1 MKIAFQNFVWY
12 NYGQSMRAKRGF
24 DMRSKVVKVI
34 LLITIA
40 SFCLFAYGFV
50 SGVNDV
56 LNPKASNL
64 IKKTDVVAKEKKK
77 TGTLQIVSLGDSL
90 TRGVGDKEGIGYVGR
105 MKEDLQKDYKQK
117 IALTNLAVSGA
128 KMPDLLK
135 QIESNGAQYSI
146 KQADVIVLT
155 IGGNDLFPGWESLGK
170 IDLET
175 YRPDT
180 ETFQNEAK
188 KIIEEIRKL
197 NTDSP
202 IFWLGLYNPFE
213 DVEDL
218 KGSSNIVVDWNAS
231 LEKLALND
239 KNVYITPT
247 FDLFQN
253 RGKDLLYSD
262 HFHPNEVGYTYM
274 AERLVQNVVSKL
286 KLEQGGVKW
295 RRYFPYET

>member
-1 MKIAFQNFVWY
+1 
-12 NYGQSMRAKRGF
+12 MRAKRGF

-117 IALTNLAVSGA
+117 VALTNLAVSGA

-135 QIESNGAQYSI
+135 QIESSGAQYSI

-155 IGGNDLFPGWESLGK
+155 IGGNDLFPGWDSLGK

-188 KIIEEIRKL
+188 KIIEEVRKL

-231 LEKLALND
+231 LEKLAINN

-262 HFHPNEVGYTYM
+262 HFHPNEIGYTYM
-274 AERLVQNVVSKL
+274 ADRLVQNVASKL
-286 KLEQGGVKW
+286 KLEQGGVK
-295 RRYFPYET
+295 

>member
-1 MKIAFQNFVWY
+1 MKIAFQNCVWY

-56 LNPKASNL
+56 LNPRASNL

-90 TRGVGDKEGIGYVGR
+90 TRGVGDREGIGYIGR

-117 IALTNLAVSGA
+117 VALTNLAVSGA

-146 KQADVIVLT
+146 KQADVIILT

-286 KLEQGGVKW
+286 KLEQGGVK
-295 RRYFPYET
+295 

>member
-1 MKIAFQNFVWY
+1 MKIAFQKFVWY

-24 DMRSKVVKVI
+24 DMRSKLVKVI

-56 LNPKASNL
+56 LNPKASKL
-64 IKKTDVVAKEKKK
+64 ITKTDVVEKEKKK
-77 TGTLQIVSLGDSL
+77 NGTLQIVSLGDSL
-90 TRGVGDKEGIGYVGR
+90 TRGVGDKEGIGYIGR

-117 IALTNLAVSGA
+117 VALTNLAVSGA

-135 QIESNGAQYSI
+135 QIASSGAQYSI

-286 KLEQGGVKW
+286 KLEQGGIK
-295 RRYFPYET
+295 

>member
-105 MKEDLQKDYKQK
+105 MKKDLQKDYKQK

-286 KLEQGGVKW
+286 KLEQGGVK
-295 RRYFPYET
+295 

>member
-50 SGVNDV
+50 SGVNDA

-286 KLEQGGVKW
+286 KLEQGGVK
-295 RRYFPYET
+295 

>member
-1 MKIAFQNFVWY
+1 
-12 NYGQSMRAKRGF
+12 MRAKRGF
-24 DMRSKVVKVI
+24 DMRSKVIKVI

-90 TRGVGDKEGIGYVGR
+90 TRGVGDKEGIGYIGR

-117 IALTNLAVSGA
+117 VALTNLAVSGA

-135 QIESNGAQYSI
+135 QIESSGAQYSI

-231 LEKLALND
+231 LEKLAVNN

-274 AERLVQNVVSKL
+274 ADRLVQNVASKL
-286 KLEQGGVKW
+286 KLEQGGVK
-295 RRYFPYET
+295 

>member
-1 MKIAFQNFVWY
+1 
-12 NYGQSMRAKRGF
+12 MRAKRGF

-90 TRGVGDKEGIGYVGR
+90 TRGVGDKEGIGYIGR

-117 IALTNLAVSGA
+117 VALTNLAVSGA

-135 QIESNGAQYSI
+135 QMESSGAQYSI

-188 KIIEEIRKL
+188 KIIEEIRKF

-231 LEKLALND
+231 LEKLALNN
-239 KNVYITPT
+239 KSVYITPT

-274 AERLVQNVVSKL
+274 ADRLVQNIASKL
-286 KLEQGGVKW
+286 KLEQGGVK
-295 RRYFPYET
+295 

>member
-1 MKIAFQNFVWY
+1 MKIAFQNCVWY

-90 TRGVGDKEGIGYVGR
+90 TRGVGDKEGIGYIGR
-105 MKEDLQKDYKQK
+105 VKEDLQKDYKQK
-117 IALTNLAVSGA
+117 VALTNLAVSGA

-135 QIESNGAQYSI
+135 QIESSGAQYSI

-231 LEKLALND
+231 LEKLAVND

-274 AERLVQNVVSKL
+274 ADRLVQNVASKL
-286 KLEQGGVKW
+286 KLEQGGVK
-295 RRYFPYET
+295 

>member
-24 DMRSKVVKVI
+24 DMRSKIVKVI

-286 KLEQGGVKW
+286 KLEQGGVK
-295 RRYFPYET
+295 

>member
-1 MKIAFQNFVWY
+1 MKIAFQNCVWY

-64 IKKTDVVAKEKKK
+64 IKKTDVVAKEKRK

-90 TRGVGDKEGIGYVGR
+90 TRGVGDKEGIGYIGR
-105 MKEDLQKDYKQK
+105 TKEDLQKDYKQK

-135 QIESNGAQYSI
+135 QIESSGAQYSI

-231 LEKLALND
+231 LEKLAINN

-274 AERLVQNVVSKL
+274 ADRLVQNVTSKL
-286 KLEQGGVKW
+286 KLEQGGVK
-295 RRYFPYET
+295 

>member
-1 MKIAFQNFVWY
+1 
-12 NYGQSMRAKRGF
+12 MRAKRGF

-64 IKKTDVVAKEKKK
+64 IKKTDVVAKEKRK

-135 QIESNGAQYSI
+135 QIESNGAKYSI

-286 KLEQGGVKW
+286 KLEQGGVK
-295 RRYFPYET
+295 

>member
-286 KLEQGGVKW
+286 KLEQGGAK
-295 RRYFPYET
+295 

>member
-1 MKIAFQNFVWY
+1 MKIAFQNCVWY
-12 NYGQSMRAKRGF
+12 NYGQSMRVKRGF

-56 LNPKASNL
+56 LNPRASNL

-90 TRGVGDKEGIGYVGR
+90 TRGVGDKEGIGYIGR

-117 IALTNLAVSGA
+117 VALTNLAVSGA

-188 KIIEEIRKL
+188 KIIEKIRKL

-231 LEKLALND
+231 LEKLAINN

-274 AERLVQNVVSKL
+274 ADRLVQNVVSKL
-286 KLEQGGVKW
+286 KLEQGGVK
-295 RRYFPYET
+295 

>member
-12 NYGQSMRAKRGF
+12 NYGQSKRAKRGF

-56 LNPKASNL
+56 LNPKASSL

-77 TGTLQIVSLGDSL
+77 TGTLQVVSLGDSL
-90 TRGVGDKEGIGYVGR
+90 TRGVGDKEGIGYIGR

-117 IALTNLAVSGA
+117 VALTNLAVSGA

-135 QIESNGAQYSI
+135 QIESSGAQYSI
-146 KQADVIVLT
+146 KKADVIVLT

-286 KLEQGGVKW
+286 KLEQGGVK
-295 RRYFPYET
+295 

>member
-1 MKIAFQNFVWY
+1 
-12 NYGQSMRAKRGF
+12 MRAKRGF

-77 TGTLQIVSLGDSL
+77 TGTLKIVSLGDSL
-90 TRGVGDKEGIGYVGR
+90 TRGVGDKEGIGYIGR
-105 MKEDLQKDYKQK
+105 VKEDLQKDYKQK
-117 IALTNLAVSGA
+117 VALTNLAVSGA

-135 QIESNGAQYSI
+135 QMESSGAQYSI

-170 IDLET
+170 VDLET

-231 LEKLALND
+231 LEKLAINN

-274 AERLVQNVVSKL
+274 ADRLVQNVASKL
-286 KLEQGGVKW
+286 KLEQGGVK
-295 RRYFPYET
+295 

>member
-1 MKIAFQNFVWY
+1 MKIAFQNCVWY

-90 TRGVGDKEGIGYVGR
+90 TRGVGDKEGVGYIGR

-117 IALTNLAVSGA
+117 VALTNLAVSGA

-135 QIESNGAQYSI
+135 QIESSGAQYSI

-180 ETFQNEAK
+180 ATFQNEAK

-231 LEKLALND
+231 LEKLALNA

-274 AERLVQNVVSKL
+274 ADRLVQNVASKL
-286 KLEQGGVKW
+286 KLEQGGVK
-295 RRYFPYET
+295 

>member
-1 MKIAFQNFVWY
+1 
-12 NYGQSMRAKRGF
+12 MRAKRGF

-34 LLITIA
+34 LFITIA

-90 TRGVGDKEGIGYVGR
+90 TRGVGDKEGIGYIGR

-117 IALTNLAVSGA
+117 VALTNLAVSGA

-135 QIESNGAQYSI
+135 QIESSGAQYSI

-180 ETFQNEAK
+180 ATFQNEAK

-253 RGKDLLYSD
+253 RGKELLYSD

-274 AERLVQNVVSKL
+274 ADRLVQNVASKL
-286 KLEQGGVKW
+286 KLEQGGVK
-295 RRYFPYET
+295 

>member
-135 QIESNGAQYSI
+135 QIEGSGAQYSI

-286 KLEQGGVKW
+286 KLEQGGIK
-295 RRYFPYET
+295 

>member
-1 MKIAFQNFVWY
+1 
-12 NYGQSMRAKRGF
+12 MRAKRGF

-170 IDLET
+170 IDLDT

-180 ETFQNEAK
+180 GTFQNEAK

-286 KLEQGGVKW
+286 KLEQGGVK
-295 RRYFPYET
+295 

>member
-146 KQADVIVLT
+146 KQAGVIVLT

-286 KLEQGGVKW
+286 KLEQGGVK
-295 RRYFPYET
+295 

>member
-1 MKIAFQNFVWY
+1 
-12 NYGQSMRAKRGF
+12 MRAKRGF

-77 TGTLQIVSLGDSL
+77 MGTLQIVSLGDSL

-180 ETFQNEAK
+180 ETFKNEAK

-286 KLEQGGVKW
+286 KLEQGGVK
-295 RRYFPYET
+295 

>member
-1 MKIAFQNFVWY
+1 
-12 NYGQSMRAKRGF
+12 MRAKRGF

-56 LNPKASNL
+56 LNPRASNL

-90 TRGVGDKEGIGYVGR
+90 TRGVGDKEGIGYIGR

-117 IALTNLAVSGA
+117 VALTNLAVSGA

-231 LEKLALND
+231 LEKLAINN

-274 AERLVQNVVSKL
+274 ADRLVQNVVSKL
-286 KLEQGGVKW
+286 KLEQGGVK
-295 RRYFPYET
+295 

>member
-12 NYGQSMRAKRGF
+12 NYGQSKRAKRGF

-90 TRGVGDKEGIGYVGR
+90 TRGVGDKEGIGYIGR

-117 IALTNLAVSGA
+117 VALTNLAVSGA

-286 KLEQGGVKW
+286 KLEQGGVK
-295 RRYFPYET
+295 

>member
-1 MKIAFQNFVWY
+1 MKIAFQNCVWY

-77 TGTLQIVSLGDSL
+77 TGMLQIVSLGDSL
-90 TRGVGDKEGIGYVGR
+90 TRGVGDKEGIGYIGR

-117 IALTNLAVSGA
+117 VALTNLAVSGA

-135 QIESNGAQYSI
+135 QIESSGAQYSI

-231 LEKLALND
+231 LEKLAINN

-274 AERLVQNVVSKL
+274 ADRLVQNVASKL
-286 KLEQGGVKW
+286 KLEQGGLK
-295 RRYFPYET
+295 

>member
-1 MKIAFQNFVWY
+1 MKIAFQNCIWY

-77 TGTLQIVSLGDSL
+77 MGTLQIVSLGDSL

-286 KLEQGGVKW
+286 KLEQGGVK
-295 RRYFPYET
+295 

>member
-146 KQADVIVLT
+146 RQADVIVLT

-286 KLEQGGVKW
+286 KLEQGGVK
-295 RRYFPYET
+295 

>member
-1 MKIAFQNFVWY
+1 
-12 NYGQSMRAKRGF
+12 MRAKRGF

-135 QIESNGAQYSI
+135 QIESNGAQYLI

-170 IDLET
+170 IDLDT

-286 KLEQGGVKW
+286 KLEQGGVK
-295 RRYFPYET
+295 

>member
-1 MKIAFQNFVWY
+1 VKIAFQNFVWY

-56 LNPKASNL
+56 LNPTASNL
-64 IKKTDVVAKEKKK
+64 VKKNDVVAKEKKK

-90 TRGVGDKEGIGYVGR
+90 TRGVGDKEGIGYIGR

-117 IALTNLAVSGA
+117 VALTNLAVSGA

-135 QIESNGAQYSI
+135 QIESSGAQYSI

-180 ETFQNEAK
+180 ETFQSEAK
-188 KIIEEIRKL
+188 KIIEEIRKV

-231 LEKLALND
+231 LEKLALTD

-274 AERLVQNVVSKL
+274 SERLVQNVASKL
-286 KLEQGGVKW
+286 KLEQGGIK
-295 RRYFPYET
+295 

>member
-1 MKIAFQNFVWY
+1 MKIAFQNVVWY

-40 SFCLFAYGFV
+40 SFCLFAYGFI

-135 QIESNGAQYSI
+135 QIESSGAQYSI

-286 KLEQGGVKW
+286 KLEQGGVK
-295 RRYFPYET
+295 

>member
-77 TGTLQIVSLGDSL
+77 TGTGTLQIVSLGDSL

-231 LEKLALND
+231 LEKLALNN

-286 KLEQGGVKW
+286 KLEQGGVK
-295 RRYFPYET
+295 

>member
-1 MKIAFQNFVWY
+1 
-12 NYGQSMRAKRGF
+12 MRAKRGF

-56 LNPKASNL
+56 LNPKASNV
-64 IKKTDVVAKEKKK
+64 IKKTDVEAKEKKK

-90 TRGVGDKEGIGYVGR
+90 TRGVGDKEGIGYIGR

-135 QIESNGAQYSI
+135 QMESSGAQYSI

-231 LEKLALND
+231 LEKLALNN

-274 AERLVQNVVSKL
+274 ADRLVQNVVSKL
-286 KLEQGGVKW
+286 KLEQGGVK
-295 RRYFPYET
+295 

>member
-1 MKIAFQNFVWY
+1 
-12 NYGQSMRAKRGF
+12 MRAKRGF

-135 QIESNGAQYSI
+135 QIESSGAQYSI

-218 KGSSNIVVDWNAS
+218 KGASNIVVDWNAS
-231 LEKLALND
+231 LEKLAVNN

-274 AERLVQNVVSKL
+274 ADRLVQNVASKL
-286 KLEQGGVKW
+286 KLEQGGVK
-295 RRYFPYET
+295 

>member
-1 MKIAFQNFVWY
+1 MKIAFQNCVWY

-90 TRGVGDKEGIGYVGR
+90 TRGVGDKEGIGYIGR
-105 MKEDLQKDYKQK
+105 TKEDLQKDYKQK
-117 IALTNLAVSGA
+117 VALTNLAVSGA

-135 QIESNGAQYSI
+135 QMESSGAQYSI

-188 KIIEEIRKL
+188 KIIEGIRKL

-274 AERLVQNVVSKL
+274 ADRLVQNVVSKL
-286 KLEQGGVKW
+286 KLEQGGVK
-295 RRYFPYET
+295 

>member
-12 NYGQSMRAKRGF
+12 NYGQSKRAKRGF

-56 LNPKASNL
+56 LNPKASSL

-77 TGTLQIVSLGDSL
+77 KGTLQVVSLGDSL
-90 TRGVGDKEGIGYVGR
+90 TRGVGDKEGIGYIGR

-117 IALTNLAVSGA
+117 VALTNLAVSGA

-188 KIIEEIRKL
+188 KIIDEIRKL

-274 AERLVQNVVSKL
+274 AERLVQNIVSKL
-286 KLEQGGVKW
+286 KLEQGGVK
-295 RRYFPYET
+295 

>member
-1 MKIAFQNFVWY
+1 
-12 NYGQSMRAKRGF
+12 MRAKRGF

-90 TRGVGDKEGIGYVGR
+90 TRGVGDKEGIGYIGR

-117 IALTNLAVSGA
+117 VALTNLAVSGA

-135 QIESNGAQYSI
+135 QIESSGAQYSI

-180 ETFQNEAK
+180 ATFQNEAK

-253 RGKDLLYSD
+253 RGKELLYSD

-274 AERLVQNVVSKL
+274 ADRLVQNVASKL
-286 KLEQGGVKW
+286 KLEQGGVK
-295 RRYFPYET
+295 

>member
-1 MKIAFQNFVWY
+1 VKIAFQNCVWY

-135 QIESNGAQYSI
+135 QIESSGAQYSI

-286 KLEQGGVKW
+286 KLEQGGVK
-295 RRYFPYET
+295 